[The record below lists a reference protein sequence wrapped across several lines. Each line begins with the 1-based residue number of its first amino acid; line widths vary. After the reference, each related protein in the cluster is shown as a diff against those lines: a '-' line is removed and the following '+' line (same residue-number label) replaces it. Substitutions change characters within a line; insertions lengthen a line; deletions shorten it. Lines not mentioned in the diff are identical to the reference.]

1 MGSGYNKRRATGEQ
15 KVLRAI
21 RLDDQEDVNNS
32 EDRVTLKVWNMM
44 TPESRIYMP
53 SAEEVR
59 IGLVKDSTAKTGRTG
74 GKKMYQQNKKSWD
87 KFLQIS
93 QAEGK

>member
-1 MGSGYNKRRATGEQ
+1 
-15 KVLRAI
+15 
-21 RLDDQEDVNNS
+21 
-32 EDRVTLKVWNMM
+32 
-44 TPESRIYMP
+44 MP

-59 IGLVKDSTAKTGRTG
+59 IGLVKDITAKTGRTG
-74 GKKMYQQNKKSWD
+74 GKKMYQQNKKIWD